1 MSYDCSIQWRARAEQ
16 MRALAEETTGGISKH
31 VMRRI
36 AEDYERFA
44 RTIESRPNR
53 FPPAPAALPPEVRLY
68 GCKNST
74 GAPPRM
80 SRELVI
86 PGFLKRGPAIADET
100 GASA

>member
-1 MSYDCSIQWRARAEQ
+1 MSFDDSVHWLARAAQ
-16 MRALAEETTGGISKH
+16 MRGFAEETKGGISKH

-53 FPPAPAALPPEVRLY
+53 FPPAPAAVPLEVRLY

-80 SRELVI
+80 FQELVI
-86 PGFLKRGPAIADET
+86 PGFLTRGPAIADET